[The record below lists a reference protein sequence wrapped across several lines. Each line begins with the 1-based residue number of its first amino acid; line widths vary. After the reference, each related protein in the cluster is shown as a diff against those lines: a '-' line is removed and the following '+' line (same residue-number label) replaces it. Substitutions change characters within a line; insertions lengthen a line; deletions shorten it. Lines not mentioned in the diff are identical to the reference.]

1 MKTEMLCNSLAGA
14 RWPSVTLVLAKCLR
28 RTQMPTLTIRNIPE
42 SVIRSLKSLAARNA
56 RSMEQEVREIL
67 EENVIDR
74 ISTLEQIEKSWKRQ
88 ARRPTPG
95 EINRWIRS
103 GRE

>member
-1 MKTEMLCNSLAGA
+1 
-14 RWPSVTLVLAKCLR
+14 
-28 RTQMPTLTIRNIPE
+28 MPTLTIRNIPE